1 MLLFSGCGALAIGCA
16 GGAEGEAAKVPTF
29 KVTGKVTMQGAP
41 IADAVVTFSPTEN
54 QPMALGRTN
63 AAGEYTLTTY
73 EGGDGAAAGLFKV
86 MVTKTTTAAGATLP
100 VAGQHDPDAAAKAQA
115 QQHAA
120 AGGTPAGGKTT
131 ESLLPDR
138 YGQPSTSGLEATVT
152 EGGENKFDF
161 ALEP

>member
-1 MLLFSGCGALAIGCA
+1 
-16 GGAEGEAAKVPTF
+16 VPTF

-41 IADAVVTFSPTEN
+41 IADAVVTFSPTES

-86 MVTKTTTAAGATLP
+86 MVTKTTTAAGAAPAP
-100 VAGQHDPDAAAKAQA
+100 VAGQHDTNAAANAQA

-120 AGGTPAGGKTT
+120 SGGTPAGGKST

>member
-1 MLLFSGCGALAIGCA
+1 
-16 GGAEGEAAKVPTF
+16 
-29 KVTGKVTMQGAP
+29 
-41 IADAVVTFSPTEN
+41 
-54 QPMALGRTN
+54 
-63 AAGEYTLTTY
+63 
-73 EGGDGAAAGLFKV
+73 
-86 MVTKTTTAAGATLP
+86 MVTKTTTAAGAAPAP
-100 VAGQHDPDAAAKAQA
+100 VAGQHDTNASANAQA

-120 AGGTPAGGKTT
+120 SGGTPAGGKST